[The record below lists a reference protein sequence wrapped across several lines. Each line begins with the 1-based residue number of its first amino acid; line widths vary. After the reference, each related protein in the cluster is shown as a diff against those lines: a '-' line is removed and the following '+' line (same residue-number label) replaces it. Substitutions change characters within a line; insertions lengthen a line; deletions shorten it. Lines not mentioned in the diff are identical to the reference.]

1 MIDERTVYNYNRL
14 SVCAKLIRLGNCI
27 GTIVRLFCKTS
38 VCWFSVTTTKMKAR
52 QVEFIVSYC
61 NKHSSSR
68 PISAPH
74 RLIKQKAQ
82 QGGSSL
88 PPARTACCGLP
99 ATKITRLQPRPARRF
114 LELQK
119 VSDLGLDLGSGQD
132 HIIIHNTCIGL
143 PDMLNHLTAAAHT
156 TEIWPFEYCEIS
168 TFVKVTLPVIAFL

>member
-1 MIDERTVYNYNRL
+1 VTAASVYLGPYATEGADVVCLHFNSLVISTLSLCPRSAMIDERTVYNYNRL

-99 ATKITRLQPRPARRF
+99 ATKITRL
-114 LELQK
+114 
-119 VSDLGLDLGSGQD
+119 
-132 HIIIHNTCIGL
+132 
-143 PDMLNHLTAAAHT
+143 
-156 TEIWPFEYCEIS
+156 
-168 TFVKVTLPVIAFL
+168 